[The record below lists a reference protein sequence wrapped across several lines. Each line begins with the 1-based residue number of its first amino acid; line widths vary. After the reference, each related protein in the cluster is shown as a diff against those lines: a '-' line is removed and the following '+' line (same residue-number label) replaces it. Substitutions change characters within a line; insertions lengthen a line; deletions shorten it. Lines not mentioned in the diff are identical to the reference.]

1 MKVQKSNNIL
11 NKYFSNTQYKNKI
24 YESLMNDYLNS
35 NNLETNNMDENEI
48 KKKFLLNNIKNLLD
62 SDEIIIQDNE
72 NGKEYTKMKY
82 ISPINNKYND
92 YYSRN
97 DSRENWR
104 KKLFFQKNSF
114 STKNKDLIV
123 ENQKRKR
130 KILSSDNDNF
140 RNNQIS
146 FNKTSYPINKYIN
159 NDEEPFYFDDKYIS
173 NSFIINHD
181 DKPKK
186 YKYNGYNE
194 NSSKLLS
201 KDLPSSLN
209 NTDRYTN
216 SKNDNEDNINGIYN
230 KNKIKYESYDYPSEN
245 ITFREKGNIYNKDN
259 DNKTI
264 ETEKIKNPTKIIKS
278 NIRNKHKKFFQN
290 LTENN
295 INFNTSSNF
304 NSHNTNNNNLDDF
317 KLLNNINKTEEF
329 KNLRDTN
336 EISSDDNIQKININ
350 IPKTNNNLKKLLF
363 NNNTDNNPIN
373 EPEYKNNKLI
383 DNKNTLN
390 KSGNWENYDIF

>member
-11 NKYFSNTQYKNKI
+11 NKYFSSTQHKNKI

-35 NNLETNNMDENEI
+35 NNLETNNVDENEI
-48 KKKFLLNNIKNLLD
+48 KNKYLLNNIKNLLD

-123 ENQKRKR
+123 ENQKTKR

-140 RNNQIS
+140 KNNQIS

-159 NDEEPFYFDDKYIS
+159 NDEEPFYLDDKYIS

-264 ETEKIKNPTKIIKS
+264 ETEKIKNPTKKCGY
-278 NIRNKHKKFFQN
+278 H
-290 LTENN
+290 
-295 INFNTSSNF
+295 
-304 NSHNTNNNNLDDF
+304 
-317 KLLNNINKTEEF
+317 
-329 KNLRDTN
+329 
-336 EISSDDNIQKININ
+336 
-350 IPKTNNNLKKLLF
+350 
-363 NNNTDNNPIN
+363 
-373 EPEYKNNKLI
+373 
-383 DNKNTLN
+383 TLN
-390 KSGNWENYDIF
+390 EEQVKNQIIAELS